1 MSYIQQSS
9 LRPAAG
15 LTLADIGDCLRRDPD
30 LEKRRRE
37 GMLAALTTAAAVLE
51 RNPAEIPADPL
62 LLRRRLAE
70 ASPVKRGITLGTWKN
85 VRSLAVRAVGRIVP
99 TSPGRRTNRLD
110 PAWQALADAS
120 KRHFKQRV
128 RTSGLM
134 HFCSA
139 RGIPPEAVDQPTFEA
154 FREDLAQTLRKDP
167 AEAYR
172 ETVVAW
178 NKAVDTV
185 PGWPGFKA
193 VRPSRRKTWT
203 LPWSEFPLLHP
214 GREVWLQ
221 QLANRDPV
229 DDGPRSQELRPSTIK
244 SMDTM
249 LRESA
254 SALALQGWDPATF
267 CEIRHF
273 GTLDAFKAVIR
284 GMIKQRGG
292 LPGGHIVQVAWM
304 LKSIATH
311 MTKVPA
317 DQMDEMKKIIR
328 RLEKKTRQT
337 GMTVTNDDRL
347 MPFED
352 PATVKRFLEAPE
364 RMLTDAGKT
373 KIRQDAARLAGM
385 ALAHELLV
393 MTLMRVGNLVDID
406 IDRHIVRVGG
416 LVWLKIPGTEV
427 KNGKPLKFPL
437 PASTVAL
444 LDIYLSG
451 HRHHLVTIPTTALFP
466 GRKNEFRD
474 RSNFGAKLKKMVKR
488 YTGLTVH
495 PHLFRHIGAKLYLEH
510 HPGAYEVVRRLL
522 GHSSL
527 EVTTKT
533 YTGTETVAAIRDYQA
548 SILRRRS
555 AGGVA

>member
-1 MSYIQQSS
+1 MSFIQQSP
-9 LRPAAG
+9 LHPAAG
-15 LTLADIGDCLRRDPD
+15 LTLADIGACLRGDPD
-30 LEKRRRE
+30 LPKRARE
-37 GMLAALTTAAAVLE
+37 EMLSALNTAAAVLE
-51 RNPAEIPADPL
+51 RDPAEIPADPL

-70 ASPVKRGITLGTWKN
+70 ASPVKRGITLSTWKN
-85 VRSLAVRAVGRIVP
+85 VRSLAGKAVGRIVP
-99 TSPGRRTNRLD
+99 TQPGRRTNTLD

-154 FREDLAQTLRKDP
+154 FRQDLAQTLRKDP

-172 ETVVAW
+172 GTVVAW
-178 NKAVDTV
+178 NKAVDTI

-203 LPWSEFPLLHP
+203 FSWSELPLLRP
-214 GREVWLQ
+214 GRDVWLQ
-221 QLANRDPV
+221 QLANRDLV
-229 DDGPRSQELRPSTIK
+229 DAPELKSSTIK
-244 SMDTM
+244 SKDTM

-254 SALALQGWDPATF
+254 SALALQGWDPASF

-273 GTLDAFKAVIR
+273 GTLDAFKAVVR
-284 GMIKQRGG
+284 GMTKQRGG

-311 MTKVPA
+311 MTKVPE
-317 DQMDEMKKIIR
+317 DQLEEMKEIIR

-364 RMLTDAGKT
+364 RMLADAGKT
-373 KIRQDAARLAGM
+373 KIRQKAARLMAM
-385 ALAHELLV
+385 ALAYELLV
-393 MTLMRVGNLVDID
+393 MTLMRIGNLVDID

-416 LVWLKIPGTEV
+416 LVWLKIPGSEV

-444 LDIYLSG
+444 LDTYLRD

-474 RSNFGAKLKKMVKR
+474 RSNFGAKLKKMVKT
-488 YTGLTVH
+488 YTDLTVH

-533 YTGTETVAAIRDYQA
+533 YTGTETVAAIRQYQA
-548 SILRRRS
+548 SILRRRC